1 MKYDYRNIVDDAES
15 IARQKLHGM
24 PREDILAYE
33 VGVLRAVIQTLCS
46 MLENEEKITLK
57 QQEMI
62 AILKEMIGLKGGKND

>member
-1 MKYDYRNIVDDAES
+1 MKYDYRIIVDDAES

-46 MLENEEKITLK
+46 LLENEEQITAK
-57 QQEMI
+57 Q
-62 AILKEMIGLKGGKND
+62 KEMIEIFKGKQND